1 VICYKK
7 VTVSRLPS
15 TIFLH
20 EVWSKSSLSGRAGE
34 AGLHAQPECWL
45 WILSEAKRAMQVRQP
60 RKRGVDL
67 TFGCLHCDYM
77 NEQGAWNREQGAR
90 EVFASFHGSRRR
102 GTGFTLIELLVVV
115 AVIAILAGIT
125 LAALGG
131 LNQKGARDRTK
142 AEIAGIVNALE
153 RYKSQNDTYPPA
165 SGSNLPYAAIS
176 AFMPQLTSDAV
187 VTNLTDP
194 YGNNY
199 LYRFPGTRNMAT
211 FDVWSAGQDNGSSA
225 TNDDIGNW

>member
-45 WILSEAKRAMQVRQP
+45 WRLSEAKRAMQVRQP

-77 NEQGAWNREQGAR
+77 KSWSARSTEHGAR
-90 EVFASFHGSRRR
+90 GLIPPFHRTSCG
-102 GTGFTLIELLVVV
+102 GAGFTLIELLVVV

-194 YGNNY
+194 YGSTY

-211 FDVWSAGQDNGSSA
+211 FDVWSAGQDTSSSA